1 LIERTGL
8 IDVVGLQVRWGK
20 NLKLFLDGKCR
31 QVQVKPSSTA
41 DLRKFSWTLTFIS
54 AALHAS
60 LQIED
65 FKDVLTDFTV
75 DLFYDHPSQEYLLHE
90 LETHIGGWQSFATVH
105 KIVDAAQTEWRQLA
119 PNGHHPVGFIPRS
132 DKPEILRFLRWLA
145 KEKSNKRFETSSSDV
160 YSLALVLQSIGI
172 DDLKAHKR
180 HGSSE
185 PTLEENHIAVILTA
199 EATNLTSQRK
209 LAVRKGMPIPLDRP
223 EEIIH
228 FWPSQRVLYSNT
240 LQDLFI
246 QGKAQGK

>member
-1 LIERTGL
+1 
-8 IDVVGLQVRWGK
+8 
-20 NLKLFLDGKCR
+20 LDGKCR

-41 DLRKFSWTLTFIS
+41 DLSKFSWTLTLIS

-75 DLFYDHPSQEYLLHE
+75 DLFDDHPPQEYLLHE

-105 KIVDAAQTEWRQLA
+105 KIVDAAQTERRQLA
-119 PNGHHPVGFIPRS
+119 RNGHHPVGFIPRS

-145 KEKSNKRFETSSSDV
+145 KDKSNKRFETSSSDV

-172 DDLKAHKR
+172 DDLKAHER

-199 EATNLTSQRK
+199 EATNSTSQRK